1 MRTFFRRLVYLLNA
15 RQHERDLR
23 NEMESH
29 RAMVQ
34 ERLERAGMSASDAAR
49 ESRRALGN
57 VTLAREEAR
66 ELWLWPS
73 LERLWQDVRYGGRLL
88 LKQRTFAVTAVGTLA
103 IGIAATTAMMSVVG
117 GELWRPLPF
126 VDPDRLVSIHSQPA
140 GSKSWD
146 HVSNAELHR
155 WQRDAASLSAV
166 AATGPAP
173 RRVLRSGRVPESV
186 RTRQVTA
193 NFFTTLGWS
202 AAIGRIFVAADDNGT
217 TDGRVI
223 LLTDTAWRRFFNGNP
238 LVIGQRV
245 VLDDQAMEIVGV
257 LGPDQR
263 LEMTSEPDLYT
274 VIGTRGADAAA
285 RNLDPIARL
294 NPGASAAAAQDELLA
309 IEARANA
316 GPALKTVRGV
326 RVDPLAEAVT
336 GYNWRTL
343 YFFLGAS
350 AFVLLL
356 SCANVA
362 NLLLARA
369 LDRDREFAIR
379 AALGGGRAAL
389 VRQLLVEG
397 VWIAVP
403 GTLAGVLLASWT
415 LHGLSSWVPPG
426 YLVRGM
432 RTDLD
437 IRAAAFAFLACGLT
451 TTVFGLVPLLFNR
464 VQLSATLART
474 SRSVAGSPAQH
485 RARRA
490 LVVAEIVIAFVLVFA
505 AGLFLNSFVRLRN
518 APLGFDPADR
528 LTLAIAL
535 PGQRYAS
542 PESRA
547 IFADRAIEE
556 IRAIP
561 GVAAAAV
568 GSTLPLGSGL
578 SMTFVRA
585 DQPPPPAGEEAKGPA
600 RTVGVD
606 YFRALDIPIVS
617 GRAFTAADGAGAAH
631 VAIINQTLAG
641 VLFPDGD
648 AVGREIVARPRAS
661 GWLPEE
667 RVAIVGVARNSKD
680 VGVHEVEMSSI
691 YLPLAQ
697 HPPTAMQLVV
707 HTSVPATSSSL
718 VDQVRRAVSKVDSSL
733 PVLNVSTMDERVD
746 DSTRSNR
753 FHLALLGTFA
763 AVAIAL
769 AAIGLYGSIAYATQ
783 RRIPELALRAA
794 LGARTRSL
802 LLLVVRQAMTLG
814 CAGVAIGIVA
824 ALLLARAIGDG
835 LYLVRGQHEGLIYGV
850 ATTDAS
856 TLAAAA
862 LVVAAITVAA
872 GALPARRAAS
882 IDPATVLRNE

>member
-1 MRTFFRRLVYLLNA
+1 MRTFFRRLAYLLHS
-15 RQHERDLR
+15 RRHERDLR
-23 NEMESH
+23 EEMESH
-29 RAMVQ
+29 RAMAQ
-34 ERLERAGMSASDAAR
+34 ERLERAGMNRLDAAR
-49 ESRRALGN
+49 ESRRTLGN
-57 VTLAREEAR
+57 ITVAREKSR
-66 ELWLWPS
+66 DIWIWPS

-88 LKQRTFAVTAVGTLA
+88 LKQRTFAATAIATLA
-103 IGIAATTAMMSVVG
+103 IGIAATTAMMSVAG

-126 VDPDRLVSIHSQPA
+126 TNPDRLVSIHSQPA
-140 GSKSWD
+140 GPKSWD
-146 HVSNAELHR
+146 HVSNAELDR

-186 RTRQVTA
+186 QTRQVTA
-193 NFFTTLGWS
+193 NFFATLGWS
-202 AAIGRIFVAADDNGT
+202 AAIGRAFVAADDIGT
-217 TDGRVI
+217 TGRVI
-223 LLTDTAWRRFFNGNP
+223 LLTDTAWRTFFDGDP
-238 LVIGQRV
+238 GVVGRQV

-263 LEMTSEPDLYT
+263 PEIISEPDLYT
-274 VIGTRGADAAA
+274 VIGIRGADAAT

-294 NPGASAAAAQDELLA
+294 NPGAGVAAAQDELLA

-316 GPALKTVRGV
+316 GAAARPVRGV

-403 GTLAGVLLASWT
+403 GTLAGVLLASWA
-415 LHGLSSWVPPG
+415 LHALSRWVPPG
-426 YLVRGM
+426 YLVRGL
-432 RTDLD
+432 RPDLD
-437 IRAAAFAFLACGLT
+437 VRAAAFAFLACGLT
-451 TTVFGLVPLLFNR
+451 TLVFGLVPLLFNR
-464 VQLSATLART
+464 VELNATLART
-474 SRSVAGSPAQH
+474 SRGVAGSPAQH
-485 RARRA
+485 RARRT

-518 APLGFDPADR
+518 APLGFDPAGR
-528 LTLAIAL
+528 LALGIAL

-547 IFADRAIEE
+547 LFADRVVEE
-556 IRAIP
+556 VCAIP
-561 GVAAAAV
+561 GVAGAAV
-568 GSTLPLGSGL
+568 GSSLPLGSGL
-578 SMTFVRA
+578 SMTFVRT

-600 RTVGVD
+600 RAVGVD
-606 YFRALDIPIVS
+606 YFRALDIRIVS

-631 VAIINQTLAG
+631 VAVINQTLARA
-641 VLFPDGD
+641 LFPDGD
-648 AVGREIVARPRAS
+648 AVGREIVSRPRAS

-667 RVAIVGVARNSKD
+667 RVEIVGVAQNSKD
-680 VGVHEVEMSSI
+680 VGIHEVEMSSI

-697 HPPTAMQLVV
+697 HPPASMQLVV
-707 HTSVPATSSSL
+707 HTSVPATASSL
-718 VDQVRRAVSKVDSSL
+718 VEQVRRAVSKVDSSL
-733 PVLNVSTMDERVD
+733 PVLNVSTMDERVN

-763 AVAIAL
+763 GVAIAL

-794 LGARTRSL
+794 LGARTRTL
-802 LLLVVRQAMTLG
+802 LLLVVRQAMALG
-814 CAGVAIGIVA
+814 CAGVAIGVVA

-856 TLAAAA
+856 TLIAAS

-872 GALPARRAAS
+872 GALPARRAAA